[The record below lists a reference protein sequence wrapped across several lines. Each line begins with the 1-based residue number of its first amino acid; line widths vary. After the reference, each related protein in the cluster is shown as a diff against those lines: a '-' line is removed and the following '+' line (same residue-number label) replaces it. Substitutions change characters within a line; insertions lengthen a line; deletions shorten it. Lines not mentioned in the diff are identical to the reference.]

1 LAMPEPYHQGM
12 VRIGPI
18 VALVRAVGRRRDAA
32 RSRLLLLAVGIVT
45 GVLAGCSS
53 GPSSQT
59 AEGAAPTSSSG
70 DRTCVSA
77 SDGPEVECQLKAG
90 TYRTV
95 GMRPN
100 LRYTVPSPGWSSL
113 NREVAPG
120 NFHLFPPGGS
130 MSGFEAGTTDDITI
144 VTAVVPPGTCTGEP
158 SPDFD
163 HTFDGMVGFLTKN
176 DHIAVSNRSDA
187 SVGGWDGTVMDIKFV
202 KQDGCSD
209 GIYADLMIGV
219 DPAHGAFGITPEM
232 AGVRLFLLHNPTS
245 DLPLALLIDDAA
257 NGGSDYGDGS
267 DWYDAA
273 RSVIDT
279 IIFAT

>member
-1 LAMPEPYHQGM
+1 MTD
-12 VRIGPI
+12 VI
-18 VALVRAVGRRRDAA
+18 RAVGRRHGAA

-45 GVLAGCSS
+45 GVLTGCSS
-53 GPSSQT
+53 GPSSQN
-59 AEGAAPTSSSG
+59 AEGAATTSSSG

-90 TYRTV
+90 TYHTV

-273 RSVIDT
+273 QSVIDT